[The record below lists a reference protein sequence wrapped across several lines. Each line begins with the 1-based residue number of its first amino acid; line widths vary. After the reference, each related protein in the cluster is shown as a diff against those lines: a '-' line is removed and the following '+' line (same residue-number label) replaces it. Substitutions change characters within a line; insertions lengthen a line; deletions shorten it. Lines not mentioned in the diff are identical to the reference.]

1 MWTVDFFW
9 ISCGSFFEKNKFGL
23 QKRPTYIQSMKKE
36 TFNQINTIISKKT
49 QAELIQAM
57 DNVLKEFL
65 KKGDHIEADSDD
77 LADYV
82 KQVWSRKS
90 KFL

>member
-1 MWTVDFFW
+1 
-9 ISCGSFFEKNKFGL
+9 
-23 QKRPTYIQSMKKE
+23 MKKE
-36 TFNQINTIISKKT
+36 TFDQINTIISMKT

-77 LADYV
+77 FADYV
-82 KQVWSRKS
+82 KQVWTRKS

>member
-1 MWTVDFFW
+1 
-9 ISCGSFFEKNKFGL
+9 
-23 QKRPTYIQSMKKE
+23 MKKE
-36 TFNQINTIISKKT
+36 MFDQINTIISKKT

-82 KQVWSRKS
+82 KQVWTRKS

>member
-1 MWTVDFFW
+1 M
-9 ISCGSFFEKNKFGL
+9 SCGLFFEKNKFGL
-23 QKRPTYIQSMKKE
+23 QKRLTYIQSMKKE
-36 TFNQINTIISKKT
+36 MFDQINTIISKKT

-82 KQVWSRKS
+82 KQVWTRKS

>member
-1 MWTVDFFW
+1 
-9 ISCGSFFEKNKFGL
+9 
-23 QKRPTYIQSMKKE
+23 MKKE
-36 TFNQINTIISKKT
+36 TFDQINTIISMKT

-77 LADYV
+77 LDDYV
-82 KQVWSRKS
+82 KQVWTRKS